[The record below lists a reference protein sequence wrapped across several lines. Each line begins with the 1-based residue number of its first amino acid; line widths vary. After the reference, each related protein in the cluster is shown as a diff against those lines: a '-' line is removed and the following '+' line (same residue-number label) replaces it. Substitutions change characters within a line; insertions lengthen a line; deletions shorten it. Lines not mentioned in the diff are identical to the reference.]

1 MPQRIKDVG
10 IRVSAPG
17 SALVK
22 ACLDYLALRGVF
34 AWRSNN
40 TGIWD
45 AKKRCWRFHG
55 LKGVSD
61 IHGVLDGG
69 RFLAVEC
76 KEGRGQLTEEQRYY
90 LAIVNELGGLG
101 LVVCSVGELIGALDE
116 AGV

>member
-1 MPQRIKDVG
+1 VG

-55 LKGVSD
+55 MKGVSD

-69 RFLAVEC
+69 RFLAIEC
-76 KEGRGQLTEEQRYY
+76 KEGQGRLTDEQLCY
-90 LAIVNELGGLG
+90 LAHVNALGGLG
-101 LVVCSVGELIGALDE
+101 LVVRSVGELIGALD
-116 AGV
+116 AADV